1 MSNTYDVAVVGG
13 GPGGYVAA
21 IRAGQYGMKTVLFE
35 GEALG
40 GTCLNWG
47 CIPTKAMLHSC
58 DLLHE
63 MAGAGKL
70 GIDLGGAEPKPDM
83 SKLYAYKN
91 KAVKKL
97 TGGVKSLLQ
106 GGGVE
111 IVTGTAELAD
121 AHTLRLSGSHD
132 ATYTAN
138 NIVLAMGSQVV
149 VPPIPGLA
157 EAGYWTSRSFLADD
171 PDLPES
177 MIIIGGGVIGAEFAG
192 ILNDLGVDVTVVEM
206 MEQLLPRM
214 DAEVAET
221 LRKSFKKAGI
231 AVETGVKVTA
241 VAAAGGSS
249 AAAAG
254 SSGAGSSADGSRAT
268 KRVTI
273 QDADGERT
281 LEAQELMVAVGRSAR
296 TEMVGLDAAGVRTT
310 KSGIAA
316 DENQQTSV
324 PHIYAIG
331 DVTGRWQL
339 AHAASAD
346 ALAAVD
352 HIAGKPN
359 YSNRDTVASCVYTR
373 PEIAAVGMTLEQ
385 AHEAGHEAVE
395 GSFPIAA
402 NSKSS
407 IMGESTGFVK
417 IVSDEKSGAVLG
429 AHLIGPRATDLVAEL
444 ALAMSAEVTVEEVG
458 ATIHPHPTVS
468 EAVMEAIHDIE
479 GLSVHKP
486 APRRK

>member
-1 MSNTYDVAVVGG
+1 
-13 GPGGYVAA
+13 
-21 IRAGQYGMKTVLFE
+21 
-35 GEALG
+35 
-40 GTCLNWG
+40 
-47 CIPTKAMLHSC
+47 
-58 DLLHE
+58 
-63 MAGAGKL
+63 
-70 GIDLGGAEPKPDM
+70 
-83 SKLYAYKN
+83 
-91 KAVKKL
+91 
-97 TGGVKSLLQ
+97 
-106 GGGVE
+106 
-111 IVTGTAELAD
+111 
-121 AHTLRLSGSHD
+121 
-132 ATYTAN
+132 
-138 NIVLAMGSQVV
+138 
-149 VPPIPGLA
+149 
-157 EAGYWTSRSFLADD
+157 
-171 PDLPES
+171 

-241 VAAAGGSS
+241 VT
-249 AAAAG
+249 AAAG
-254 SSGAGSSADGSRAT
+254 SSSAKGSSAKGSSDNGGSAEPAGAT

-281 LEAQELMVAVGRSAR
+281 LEAQELMIAVGRSAR

-359 YSNRDTVASCVYTR
+359 YANRDIVASCVYTR

-385 AHEAGHEAVE
+385 AREAGREAVE

>member
-21 IRAGQYGMKTVLFE
+21 IRAGRYGMKTVLFE

-58 DLLHE
+58 DLLHA

-70 GIDLGGAEPKPDM
+70 GIDLGGAEAKPDM
-83 SKLYAYKN
+83 GKLYAYKN

-106 GGGVE
+106 GVGVE

-171 PDLPES
+171 PDLPDR
-177 MIIIGGGVIGAEFAG
+177 MIIIGGGVIGVEFAG
-192 ILNDLGVDVTVVEM
+192 ILNDLGVNVTVVEM

-214 DAEVAET
+214 DAEVADT
-221 LRKSFKKAGI
+221 LRKSFNKAGI

-241 VAAAGGSS
+241 VAATGGSS
-249 AAAAG
+249 D
-254 SSGAGSSADGSRAT
+254 AGSSANGPGAT
-268 KRVTI
+268 KGVTI
-273 QDADGERT
+273 QDAEGERT
-281 LEAQELMVAVGRSAR
+281 LEAQEIMVAVGRSAR
-296 TEMVGLDAAGVRTT
+296 TDMVGLDAAGVRTT
-310 KSGIAA
+310 KTGILA
-316 DENQQTSV
+316 DDNQQTSV

-331 DVTGRWQL
+331 DVTGRRQL

-352 HIAGKPN
+352 HIAGKAN
-359 YSNRDTVASCVYTR
+359 HTNRDIVASCVYTR
-373 PEIAAVGMTLEQ
+373 PEVATVGMTLEE
-385 AHEAGHEAVE
+385 AREAGHEATE

-407 IMGESTGFVK
+407 IMGETTGFVK
-417 IVSDEKSGAVLG
+417 IVSDQKSGAILG
-429 AHLIGPRATDLVAEL
+429 AHLIGPRVTDLVAEL
-444 ALAMSAEVTVEEVG
+444 ALAMSAELTVEEVG

-486 APRRK
+486 VPRRT

>member
-1 MSNTYDVAVVGG
+1 MSTKYDVAVVGG

-21 IRAGQYGMKTVLFE
+21 IRAGQYGLKTVLFE

-63 MAGAGKL
+63 MKGAAKL
-70 GIDLGGAEPKPDM
+70 GIDLGGGTPAPDM
-83 SKLYAYKN
+83 SKLYAYKD
-91 KAVKKL
+91 KSVKKL

-106 GGGVE
+106 GAGVE

-121 AHTLRLSGSHD
+121 AHTIRLSGASD
-132 ATYTAN
+132 QAFQAS
-138 NIVLAMGSQVV
+138 NIILAMGSRVV
-149 VPPIPGLA
+149 VPPIPGLE
-157 EAGYWTSRSFLADD
+157 EAGYWTSRSFLAEN
-171 PDLPES
+171 PKLPKS
-177 MIIIGGGVIGAEFAG
+177 MVIIGGGVIGVEFAG
-192 ILNDLGVDVTVVEM
+192 ILNDLGVQVTVVEM

-221 LRKSFKKAGI
+221 LRGAFKKAGI

-241 VAAAGGSS
+241 IGVG
-249 AAAAG
+249 AAG
-254 SSGAGSSADGSRAT
+254 SKT
-268 KRVTI
+268 VTI
-273 QDADGERT
+273 HDTNGERI
-281 LEAQELMVAVGRSAR
+281 LEAEDLMVAVGRAAR
-296 TEMVGLDAAGVRTT
+296 TEMVGLDAAGVRRT
-310 KSGIAA
+310 KSGIPAN
-316 DENQQTSV
+316 DHQQTSV

-346 ALAAVD
+346 GLAAVD

-359 YSNRDTVASCVYTR
+359 YSNREIVPSCVYTR

-385 AHEAGHEAVE
+385 AREAGHTAAE

-407 IMGESTGFVK
+407 IMGETKGFVK
-417 IVSDEKSGAVLG
+417 IVSDEESGAVLG
-429 AHLIGPRATDLVAEL
+429 AHLVGPRATDLVAEL

-458 ATIHPHPTVS
+458 AVVHPHPTVS
-468 EAVMEAIHDIE
+468 EAVMEALHAID

-486 APRRK
+486 APRRR